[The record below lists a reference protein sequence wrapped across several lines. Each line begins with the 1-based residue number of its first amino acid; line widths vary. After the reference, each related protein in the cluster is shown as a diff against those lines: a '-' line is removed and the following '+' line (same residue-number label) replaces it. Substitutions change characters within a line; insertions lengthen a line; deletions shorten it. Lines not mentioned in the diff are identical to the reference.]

1 MKVNT
6 DSICL
11 KCKYFWHECGDSSQ
25 QEEYGCFET
34 CSNPD
39 NNIQYTFED
48 NYEIN
53 ECKGFT
59 INKYI

>member
-25 QEEYGCFET
+25 QDVYECIET

-39 NNIQYTFED
+39 KSIQRDFESS
-48 NYEIN
+48 YEIDD
-53 ECKGFT
+53 CKGFSAD
-59 INKYI
+59 N